1 MCVAVFLAWYF
12 PQIVTWLP
20 AQMTS
25 SGAPR

>member
-1 MCVAVFLAWYF
+1 MRVAVFLVRYF